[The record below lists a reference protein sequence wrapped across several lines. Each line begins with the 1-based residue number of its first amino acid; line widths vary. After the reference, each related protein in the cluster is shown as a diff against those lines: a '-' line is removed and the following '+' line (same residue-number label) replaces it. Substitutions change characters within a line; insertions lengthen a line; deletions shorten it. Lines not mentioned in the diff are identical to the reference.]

1 MCLGIVFSVFCLD
14 TVHNH
19 FRAWTK
25 NGMGAIFGLVCRYQG
40 MMVELE
46 PAQLVP

>member
-1 MCLGIVFSVFCLD
+1 MN

-19 FRAWTK
+19 FHAWTK
-25 NGMGAIFGLVCRYQG
+25 KKEKEKGMRVIFGLVCRYQG